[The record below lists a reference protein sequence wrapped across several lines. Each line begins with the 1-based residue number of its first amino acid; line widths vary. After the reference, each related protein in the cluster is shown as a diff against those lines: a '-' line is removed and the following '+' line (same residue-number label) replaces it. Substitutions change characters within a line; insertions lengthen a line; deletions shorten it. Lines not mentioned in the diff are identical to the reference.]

1 MAGTAL
7 KVRQKCSLTLGGL
20 LASHYGDVCK
30 ANNLHGRSTLLNLVN
45 ARNNA
50 GAKAQADFL
59 GIRAQNG
66 NPNGATLITA
76 IPDENYARR

>member
-7 KVRQKCSLTLGGL
+7 KVRQKCSFTLSGFP
-20 LASHYGDVCK
+20 AFYYRDVCK
-30 ANNLHGRSTLLNLVN
+30 ANNLYDRSTLLNLINV
-45 ARNNA
+45 RNNA
-50 GAKAQADFL
+50 SAKAQADFL

-66 NPNGATLITA
+66 NPNSATLITA